1 MGDVAEEEGVSVFL
15 VTGAARGLGLEMVR
29 QLLDAGETVVACPR
43 RAESCGLDAFSVV
56 HASTLW
62 VVPMDVTDGRS
73 VLEAAQRVSTRVP
86 HLDVLVNNAGVLHR
100 GEPSVDALDFSRLE
114 DAYRV
119 NALGALRVT
128 AAFLPLLQK
137 GTGKRIVNVSSLM
150 GSIEDDGSGG
160 AYGYR
165 MSKAALNIA
174 TKNLAIELKDDGFV
188 VVAMHPGWVR
198 TRMGGERAPLDIEP
212 AARDLLSTAL
222 SAGPERSGGFY
233 GPGGTKLS
241 W

>member
-1 MGDVAEEEGVSVFL
+1 MSVFL

-29 QLLDAGETVVACPR
+29 QLLESGHRVVACPR
-43 RAESCGLDAFSVV
+43 RAESCGLDALSVA
-56 HASTLW
+56 HASALW
-62 VVPMDVTDGRS
+62 IVPMDVTDGPS
-73 VLEAAQRVSTRVP
+73 VREAARRVSSRVP

-100 GEPSVDALDFSRLE
+100 GEPSVEALDFSGLE

-128 AAFLPLLQK
+128 AGFLPLLRK
-137 GTGKRIVNVSSLM
+137 GAGKRIVNVSSLM
-150 GSIEDDGSGG
+150 GSIEDNASGG

-174 TKNLAIELKDDGFV
+174 TKNLAIELKGDGFV

-212 AARDLLSTAL
+212 AVRELLATAL
-222 SAGPERSGGFY
+222 SAGPDRSGGFY
-233 GPGGTKLS
+233 GPGGTRLR